1 VFVRSPYLVIHP
13 LAPPHISVRLFKVAA
28 RKEINYAVKVRPLAP
43 RDDCNEY
50 RLCVAQARVTDSQQQ
65 SAFSQTMS
73 FSKYS
78 ISIERITTTSV
89 TLYGNGTY
97 LRMYVKDGDKL
108 YLHHHTV
115 SISKFSAHMELLS
128 GRISASG
135 QPFLSF
141 LIIAIPGDT

>member
-1 VFVRSPYLVIHP
+1 MTATSTDFVWHR
-13 LAPPHISVRLFKVAA
+13 R
-28 RKEINYAVKVRPLAP
+28 E
-43 RDDCNEY
+43 
-50 RLCVAQARVTDSQQQ
+50 
-65 SAFSQTMS
+65 SQTRNNNQHS
-73 FSKYS
+73 PRRCFFSKYS
-78 ISIERITTTSV
+78 ISIERITTISV